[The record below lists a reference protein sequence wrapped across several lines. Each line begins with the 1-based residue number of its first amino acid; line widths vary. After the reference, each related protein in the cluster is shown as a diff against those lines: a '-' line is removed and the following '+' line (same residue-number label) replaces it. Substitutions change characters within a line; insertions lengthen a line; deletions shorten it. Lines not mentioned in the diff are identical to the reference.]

1 MKVKISNGR
10 TITINDALVK
20 EHDKHYG
27 KLKTN
32 DIEVFLIIE
41 NIDIDTATDEMLTL
55 NKAVEKSLRDE
66 ITIALNVK
74 QKDTQ
79 EQIFETAQKMTT
91 E

>member
-41 NIDIDTATDEMLTL
+41 NIDIDTATDEMLT
-55 NKAVEKSLRDE
+55 KAVEKSLRDE

-79 EQIFETAQKMTT
+79 ERIFETAQKMAIK
-91 E
+91 

>member
-41 NIDIDTATDEMLTL
+41 NIDIDKATDEAL

-74 QKDTQ
+74 QKNTQ
-79 EQIFETAQKMTT
+79 ERIFDTAQKMAIK
-91 E
+91 

>member
-10 TITINDALVK
+10 TVTINDALIK
-20 EHDKHYG
+20 EHNKHYG

-41 NIDIDTATDEMLTL
+41 NIDIDTATDEMLT
-55 NKAVEKSLRDE
+55 KAVEKSLRDE

-79 EQIFETAQKMTT
+79 ERIFDTAQKMAIK
-91 E
+91 